1 MKAKQPISPKS
12 NKAANKAL
20 LEDVALKLSKEHTL
34 FPEKVASAKA
44 YLKLVNFS
52 SKKNFTLISFL
63 SPTGILLG

>member
-34 FPEKVASAKA
+34 FPEKVARAKA

-52 SKKNFTLISFL
+52 SKKNAL
-63 SPTGILLG
+63 